1 MPKLDLDAIPQV
13 SRTGYPAPFAVAVAG
28 RTAQRLTV
36 PAGLEDFAVNIIT
49 LQPGAWSSQRH
60 WHEEED
66 EFVILI
72 EGEAMLVDDNGRTQL
87 RTGECASFPKG
98 DGNGHHLINDSDAP
112 ARFMVIG
119 VKGNPGAC
127 HYPDIDLHLDNQTH
141 EFCHKDG
148 RRWE

>member
-1 MPKLDLDAIPQV
+1 MPKLDLDAIPHV
-13 SRTGYPAPFAVAVAG
+13 SRTSYPAPFAVAVAG

-36 PAGLEDFAVNIIT
+36 PAGLQDFAVNIIT

-60 WHEEED
+60 WHDLED
-66 EFVILI
+66 EFVVMI
-72 EGEAMLVDDNGRTQL
+72 EGKATLVDDSGRTPMSV
-87 RTGECASFPKG
+87 GDCATFPKG

-119 VKGNPGAC
+119 VIGNPGAC
-127 HYPDIDLHLDNQTH
+127 HYPDIDLHLDGESH